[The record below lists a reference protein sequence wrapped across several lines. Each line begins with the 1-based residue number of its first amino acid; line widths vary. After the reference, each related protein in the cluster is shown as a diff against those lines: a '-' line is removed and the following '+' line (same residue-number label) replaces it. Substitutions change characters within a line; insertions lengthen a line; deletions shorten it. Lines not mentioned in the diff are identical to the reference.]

1 MCCDLEAKRR
11 KCFREEGVITCAKS
25 CTQVNKRSTEM
36 RSFERKN
43 TGSFGGLR
51 IDHWRGNTEDS
62 LFQREAAEKC
72 VLAEKIRVSLFFVFV

>member
-1 MCCDLEAKRR
+1 
-11 KCFREEGVITCAKS
+11 
-25 CTQVNKRSTEM
+25 M

-62 LFQREAAEKC
+62 LFQRGAAEKC